1 MNANQSYRINHPAVI
16 AEVIDDEA
24 IVVNLDS
31 GAYYSLRNSAC
42 AIWELLTHHHTLSE
56 VVASARA
63 AYAGSADEIWDGVVR
78 LLDELVTES
87 LLVPTD
93 TAPPDAAAHPNA
105 APTATSVLKARDE
118 GDRPVF
124 GQPVLEKFT
133 DMADLLLLDPIHEVG
148 EAGWP
153 QRAPQ

>member
-93 TAPPDAAAHPNA
+93 TAPPDT
-105 APTATSVLKARDE
+105 APPDTAPPATSVLKARDE

>member
-1 MNANQSYRINHPAVI
+1 MTMNANQRYRINHPAVI

-42 AIWELLTHHHTLSE
+42 AIWELLTHHHTLLE

-63 AYAGSADEIWDGVVR
+63 TYAGSADEIWDGVAR

-93 TAPPDAAAHPNA
+93 TASPDT
-105 APTATSVLKARDE
+105 APAATSVLKARGE

-153 QRAPQ
+153 QRVPQ

>member
-1 MNANQSYRINHPAVI
+1 
-16 AEVIDDEA
+16 
-24 IVVNLDS
+24 
-31 GAYYSLRNSAC
+31 
-42 AIWELLTHHHTLSE
+42 
-56 VVASARA
+56 
-63 AYAGSADEIWDGVVR
+63 
-78 LLDELVTES
+78 
-87 LLVPTD
+87 
-93 TAPPDAAAHPNA
+93 
-105 APTATSVLKARDE
+105 LKARDE

>member
-1 MNANQSYRINHPAVI
+1 MNANQNYCINRPAVI

-31 GAYYSLRNSAC
+31 GAYYSLRDSAC
-42 AIWELLTHHHTLSE
+42 AIWSLLAEQHTPAA
-56 VVASARA
+56 VVAILHAT
-63 AYAGSADEIWDGVVR
+63 YAGAADEIEAGVAR
-78 LLDELVTES
+78 LLDELVAEA
-87 LLVPTD
+87 LLTPTD
-93 TAPPDAAAHPNA
+93 APPPAPPTLELRAAG
-105 APTATSVLKARDE
+105 E
-118 GDRPVF
+118 RPVF

-153 QRAPQ
+153 QPAAH

>member
-63 AYAGSADEIWDGVVR
+63 MYTGAADEIRDGVAR

-93 TAPPDAAAHPNA
+93 AAPADTAP
-105 APTATSVLKARDE
+105 ATSVLKARDE